1 MLNFIGMLR
10 YYGENVV
17 FGIGGGLGIMWF
29 NSAEEKINSYYTDEY
44 ESYNIDCLAAPMFQ
58 IEFGLLS
65 RKTIFELGVRY
76 SLLLDPTMP
85 ANYIG
90 GYGKLIDW
98 IGLEIGYLGVGSK
111 MIDGIYAGIFISLP
125 PRIK

>member
-1 MLNFIGMLR
+1 MFR
-10 YYGENVV
+10 YYGENIV

-29 NSAEEKINSYYTDEY
+29 NSAEEKINSYYADEF
-44 ESYNIDCLAAPMFQ
+44 ESYNIDCLVAPMFQ
-58 IEFGLLS
+58 IEFALLS
-65 RKTIFELGVRY
+65 RKTPFELGVRY
-76 SLLLDPTMP
+76 SLLLDPNMP